1 MPEDHLTT
9 TIRYRV
15 TGMDCASCAAKVE
28 KAVRSAGVADPTVST
43 TSQVLSLNAPLDEER
58 LARVERAVANAG
70 YHLDRLLGSSTDRPG
85 NGQHHTS
92 PEYRRALWIVIGLNV
107 GYGIVEIVGGFL
119 SGSQALKADALD
131 FLGDGLITLLGV
143 LAIGWGLLW
152 RARSALI
159 QGLFLGALGLGVV
172 GDTLWRFFSQQQV
185 EAGLMGVFALV
196 ALVVNVVAALVL
208 IPHRAGDANV
218 RAVWLFSRND
228 AIGNAAV
235 VVAAGLVAWTHTAWP
250 DLITAIAIAGLFLHS
265 SWIITRDAWR
275 EIANV
280 HSERLNYNGC

>member
-1 MPEDHLTT
+1 MTT